1 MSQGPTAEDL
11 HEGTDDLPQP
21 PMEDVMNDGVEE
33 SQVDE
38 FELDPD
44 DVEILESS
52 SPSELPKDFN
62 TDPEK
67 DPRGDE
73 AYEEVINALR
83 IVRENVGQTCELIA
97 EENKIVGAFSQALHG
112 MMLPLAK
119 AIPVDPSALPVEMS
133 DVRSANVIPEGKLL
147 IRREDSRME
156 SINLT
161 DGANRDLLIEIIKD
175 VMPKFSILV
184 SERRERIE
192 GRMSL
197 LASITKELQNIAEAL
212 ISAVK

>member
-11 HEGTDDLPQP
+11 HEETDDFPQP
-21 PMEDVMNDGVEE
+21 PIEDVDDDRGEE

-44 DVEILESS
+44 DIEVLESS
-52 SPSELPKDFN
+52 LPSELSKDFTN
-62 TDPEK
+62 SEK
-67 DPRGDE
+67 DPRGGE
-73 AYEEVINALR
+73 AFEGVINALR
-83 IVRENVGQTCELIA
+83 TVRDNVGYTCELIA
-97 EENKIVGAFSQALHG
+97 EEDKIVGAFSQALYN

-119 AIPVDPSALPVEMS
+119 TLPVDPSSLPVEMS
-133 DVRSANVIPEGKLL
+133 DVKNANVIPEGKLL
-147 IRREDSRME
+147 IRREDGRME

-161 DGANRDLLIEIIKD
+161 DGANRDLLIEVIKD
-175 VMPKFSILV
+175 VMPKFSSLV
-184 SERRERIE
+184 TEQRERVE
-192 GRMSL
+192 RRMSL